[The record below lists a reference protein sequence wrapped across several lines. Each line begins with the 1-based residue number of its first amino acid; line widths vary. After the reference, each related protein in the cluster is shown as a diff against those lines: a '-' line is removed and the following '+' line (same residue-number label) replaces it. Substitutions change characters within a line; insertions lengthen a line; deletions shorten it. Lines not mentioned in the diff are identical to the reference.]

1 MRRWILSTCVLLVF
15 LGLTLIGIG
24 SWLLRSTTG
33 AAWLIKTV
41 ADAVDAQITTGQLEG
56 RLADEL
62 VIGDLVIVW
71 PEGQIT
77 AQRLQLDWA
86 LFSVLKQTLNI
97 RVLEVDQLV
106 ISTVAVADAPETT
119 VVDVQTSVFT
129 ASDLAF
135 LPAWLSVQIDRLQVR
150 GIILQGDDGAVVI
163 ADEISGSYL
172 WSRDRIKASQ
182 FSYLSPFVQLRGA
195 FDWDLQQPHLDM
207 TADVHLPDT
216 LVEPQL
222 FKDIAVPVDFP
233 AQIALDGDWN
243 DFSGPVRFGTV
254 AEGDD
259 NVWLTAGSHGSWQG
273 IRFNN
278 LQGRYLNGTLAGDL
292 ELAWIDSYRMHGEL
306 TGNGLEPGVLVKELE
321 GQARLD
327 VSGELL
333 IPYDATPLQASLGAV
348 IHEGQLR
355 GHAIAGTLAAD
366 WQDGGLNRIDLDLTG
381 DDARVVVRGRPA
393 ERLDLDLAVDDLS
406 PYYPGLA
413 GQLAASGWLRWSDH
427 YLTGEVQGTGANVL
441 WQDASLV
448 HLNFN
453 ASHLAQKGPLV
464 LQLDGQGFQY
474 ADLQAEHLL
483 LDISGTLE
491 KHAAQVTVTG
501 LAGDLALQLAG
512 QYRDEIWQAELQS
525 FSGQTEKLG
534 RWHLE
539 APARIKWQSGMLNL
553 ENFALASARGE
564 NVTLKLSDWG
574 PASQSRLALTWH
586 GLSYAWLTY
595 LQPSHG
601 VSGRSSGQLFL
612 EMAGQRPV
620 SLQATLTTAAEFK
633 NAFSVVT
640 VPVLTAEADW
650 RKQGLDLS
658 ISAESNTGEHFE
670 ATAHSSRPPS
680 WSWPP
685 EQLSLDMHW
694 QGVNL
699 ERISGFYEGL
709 EANGRSEGQAQLEIL
724 RGQLLHASARLSAE
738 GLMQQK
744 NQPVGF
750 RSVRA
755 DLNWDK
761 KRFLS
766 AVHVEGAHG
775 GILDARLTSKAS
787 PRFAWP
793 DSGQINFDIDKLRLQ
808 SLAPLLSDEL
818 TLAGVLRG
826 KADGYWQE
834 GGQIFLDGQVK
845 ITDGGVTL
853 YYKGG
858 QVDIPLPQAEADW
871 QWQGA
876 HLTGSMALQLA
887 KQGELHGSW
896 QLPLP
901 ARWPIIFDADG
912 ELQASLQGQLHAT
925 GMLAALYPGLV
936 QDLHG
941 QVESDLQVTG
951 TWQNPVFS
959 GQLALLEAGAY
970 MPATGVTIEDFEV
983 RATLQGK
990 QVKIEQFSL
999 RSGPGTLDGAGVI
1012 DFDRWQLQHY
1022 RLTVKGE
1029 RLQVYNFPEL
1039 QVLCSPELT
1048 LSGDLEKLQLEGRI
1062 LIPEMSLL
1070 GSTTTPEVIASKDV
1084 VIVGEG
1090 QERRKT
1096 LPIDADI
1103 QVAVELGDQVRIRT
1117 AGVDTRLK
1125 GGGRI
1130 SLDEQDHLAI
1140 WGEISLVEGVYKAYG
1155 ANLGIKQGVLKYA
1168 GGPVENPSLSILA
1181 TRDVGAVQAGVQ
1193 VTGTA
1198 EAPVVTLYSQPA
1210 MPERDILGYIFMGR
1224 AMRSG
1229 QEGEDA
1235 LMIGAGALIPGYG
1248 GAFSDLGISEI
1259 DIQGLFA
1266 GTGGVSVRKRL
1277 TEKWE
1282 VESTL
1287 GVESGVDLFYLIRF
1301 D

>member
-24 SWLLRSTTG
+24 SWLLRSTAG
-33 AAWLIKTV
+33 ASWLIKTV
-41 ADAVDAQITTGQLEG
+41 ADAVDVQITTGQLEG

-62 VIGDLVIVW
+62 VISDLLVAW

-77 AQRLQLDWA
+77 TQRLRLDWA
-86 LFSVLKQTLNI
+86 LFSVLQQTLHV
-97 RVLEVDQLV
+97 RTLEVEQLV
-106 ISTVAVADAPETT
+106 ISTVTTADVPESTA
-119 VVDVQTSVFT
+119 DEMQTSAF
-129 ASDLAF
+129 AAGDLAF
-135 LPAWLSVQIDRLQVR
+135 LPAWLTVQIDRLQLQGLV
-150 GIILQGDDGAVVI
+150 LQGDDGAVII

-172 WSRDRIKASQ
+172 WSHGRIKASQ

-207 TADVHLPDT
+207 TADVHLPET

-222 FKDIAVPVDFP
+222 FKDIAVPADFP
-233 AQIALDGDWN
+233 AQIVLDGDWN
-243 DFSGPVRFGTV
+243 GFSGPVRFGTV
-254 AEGDD
+254 AEVDD
-259 NVWLTAGSHGSWQG
+259 SVWLTAGSKGSWQG
-273 IRFNN
+273 IRFDN

-292 ELAWIDSYRMHGEL
+292 ELAWIDSYRMNGEL
-306 TGNGLEPGVLVKELE
+306 TGNGLEPGGLVKELE
-321 GQARLD
+321 GKARLD

-355 GHAIAGTLAAD
+355 GHAIAGNLAAD
-366 WQDGGLNRIDLDLTG
+366 WQDGGLNKIDLDLTG
-381 DDARVVVRGRPA
+381 DDARVVARGKPA
-393 ERLDLDLAVDDLS
+393 ERLDLDLAVNDLS
-406 PYYPGLA
+406 QFYSGLA

-427 YLTGEVQGTGANVL
+427 YLTGEVQGSGANIL
-441 WQDASLV
+441 WQDTSVA

-453 ASHLAQKGPLV
+453 ASHLAQKGPLA
-464 LQLDGQGFQY
+464 LQLDGQGLQY
-474 ADLQAEHLL
+474 ADLQAEQLL
-483 LDISGTLE
+483 LDISGTLA

-501 LAGDLALQLAG
+501 LAGDLAFQLAG

-525 FSGQTEKLG
+525 LSGQTEKLG

-539 APARIKWQSGMLNL
+539 SPAHIMWQSGMLNL
-553 ENFALASARGE
+553 EDFSLASGRGE

-574 PASQSRLALTWH
+574 PATQSRLAMTWH
-586 GLSYAWLTY
+586 DLSYAWLAY

-601 VSGRSSGQLFL
+601 VSGRSSGQLHL
-612 EMAGQRPV
+612 EMAGQQPI
-620 SLQATLTTAAEFK
+620 SLQARLTAVAEFE

-640 VPVLTAEADW
+640 VPVLTAEANWLKD
-650 RKQGLDLS
+650 GLALS
-658 ISAESNTGEHFE
+658 IAAESNTGEHFE
-670 ATAHSSRPPS
+670 ATAHSSQPPS

-685 EQLSLDMHW
+685 EELSLDMHW

-699 ERISGFYEGL
+699 ERISRFYEGL
-709 EANGRSEGQAQLEIL
+709 EANGHSEGRAQLDIL
-724 RGQLLHASARLSAE
+724 RGQLLHASARVSAD
-738 GLMQQK
+738 GLMLQK

-750 RSVRA
+750 RSVLA
-755 DLNWDK
+755 DLNWDDE
-761 KRFLS
+761 RFQC
-766 AVHVEGAHG
+766 AAHVEGAHG
-775 GILDARLTSKAS
+775 GILDVSLTSKDS
-787 PRFAWP
+787 PSFAWP
-793 DSGQINFDIDKLRLQ
+793 DSGQIELTIDKVNLH
-808 SLAPLLSDEL
+808 SLNPLLQDKM
-818 TLAGVLRG
+818 TLDGVLRG
-826 KADGYWQE
+826 KSGGYWQE
-834 GGQIFLDGQVK
+834 DGQIFLDGQVK
-845 ITDGGVTL
+845 ITGGGLTL
-853 YYKGG
+853 NHNGG
-858 QVDIPLPQAEADW
+858 QVDLQMQQADVDW
-871 QWQGA
+871 QWQGD

-941 QVESDLQVTG
+941 QVKSDLQVTG

-970 MPATGVTIEDFEV
+970 MPATGITIEDFEV
-983 RATLQGK
+983 RAALQGK

-999 RSGPGTLDGAGVI
+999 RSGPGTLDGSGVI
-1012 DFDRWQLQHY
+1012 DLDRWQLEHY
-1022 RLTVKGE
+1022 QLTIKGE
-1029 RLQVYNFPEL
+1029 LLQVYNFPEL

-1070 GSTTTPEVIASKDV
+1070 GLMTTPEVMASKDV
-1084 VIVGEG
+1084 VISGEG
-1090 QERRKT
+1090 QERHRA
-1096 LPIDADI
+1096 LPLDVDI
-1103 QVAVELGDQVRIRT
+1103 RVAVELGDRVRIKT

-1130 SLDEQDHLAI
+1130 ALDEQDHLAI

-1168 GGPVENPSLSILA
+1168 GGPVENPRLSILA
-1181 TRDVGAVQAGVQ
+1181 TRDVGTVLAGVQ

-1198 EAPVVTLYSQPA
+1198 EDPVVTLYSQPA

-1224 AMRSG
+1224 AMRVG

-1235 LMIGAGALIPGYG
+1235 LMIGAGALVPGYG

-1259 DIQGLFA
+1259 DIQGLFD

-1282 VESTL
+1282 VESTF
-1287 GVESGVDLFYLIRF
+1287 GAESGVDLFYLIKF